1 MGFRG
6 LMLGMLPGMS
16 GSGDAAGDAAGDAG
30 DAAGDVSAGDVGFR
44 GCPRAPSPDGAAP
57 VSQRGE
63 KDFDSRTR

>member
-16 GSGDAAGDAAGDAG
+16 GSGDAAG